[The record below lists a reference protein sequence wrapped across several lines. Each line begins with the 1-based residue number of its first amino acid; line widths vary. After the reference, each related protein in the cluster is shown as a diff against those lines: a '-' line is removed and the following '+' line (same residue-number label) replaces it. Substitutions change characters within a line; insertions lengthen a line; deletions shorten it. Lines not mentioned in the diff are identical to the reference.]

1 MMGCMERIRDD
12 IGDEARHE
20 GLLGAGD
27 APGSPGDGADRGPH
41 GDTAFEEGLA
51 EHLNALERSDSW
63 RVREVLKETP
73 FETTELVSFVGAA
86 GGELGPFIRKTINC
100 AAGVGSAYERLMA
113 YQRAGGCSCHL
124 PRLVE
129 CVRTGDTI
137 RVVMEWIEGE
147 RLDAYLARRGAGVKT
162 ACRVMD
168 PLCDAVRV
176 LHERFR
182 PALIHRDLKPSNIV
196 MRGDTPVLIDFG
208 IARSWDEGATADTT
222 HFGTR
227 LYAPPEQFGYG
238 QTDERSD
245 VFALGCL
252 LYECVTGEVPSAV
265 SNAEPDI
272 DDASA
277 RDLLEVADRARS
289 FDPDAR
295 FASVSALQEAIRG
308 ACAACSLDTRRASQ
322 SSTGAQPGDVDETLR
337 IWNSPFH
344 GRLGA
349 LGRACR
355 GWIARLRENRAL
367 RGVSAAAGVVWN
379 GVLAAG
385 YIVLLFA
392 ICNATFNPQAND
404 VGLPLW
410 FRALEYLF
418 MCGISF
424 TVMAYLLMD
433 RRVLRRRFPKLARWS
448 LAREI
453 VVGASIIVGTIAVT
467 LMVGTAVGL
476 I

>member
-1 MMGCMERIRDD
+1 MMGCMERMRDD
-12 IGDEARHE
+12 IEDEARHE
-20 GLLGAGD
+20 GLLGSGD
-27 APGSPGDGADRGPH
+27 APGLPVDGADRGPH

-51 EHLNALERSDSW
+51 EHLSALERSDSW

-73 FETTELVSFVGAA
+73 FETTELVSFVGAT

-129 CVRTGDTI
+129 CVRTGDTL

-147 RLDAYLARRGAGVKT
+147 RLDAYLARRGAGVET
-162 ACRVMD
+162 ACQVMD

-196 MRGDTPVLIDFG
+196 MRGDAPVLIDFG

-295 FASVSALQEAIRG
+295 FASVAALQEAIRG
-308 ACAACSLDTRRASQ
+308 ACAACSLDARRASQ

-349 LGRACR
+349 LC
-355 GWIARLRENRAL
+355 WIARLWENRAL

-404 VGLPLW
+404 AGLPLW

-453 VVGASIIVGTIAVT
+453 VVGASIIVGAIAVT